1 MWCYAS
7 TCGTRSLLY
16 GSLELR
22 VVASARDKNPTDSDG
37 NDVAD
42 RTDTSELWIKLIIT
56 RMPDTVDAFLLQHI
70 TTRLVAE
77 FPPQVERCLEV
88 LSEEDL
94 WWRPHELSNAVG
106 NLVLH
111 VAGSNRHFL
120 EHVIGGAPGVRD
132 RDAEFAA
139 RGGTTKA
146 DVLKVW
152 TDVTARVD
160 AVLRTLTPERLVQP
174 TSDRNK
180 PVAEVLLHVTHH
192 NAFHIGQIVWITKLR
207 RPGTIHELLR
217 PGQAARR

>member
-1 MWCYAS
+1 M
-7 TCGTRSLLY
+7 
-16 GSLELR
+16 LR

-42 RTDTSELWIKLIIT
+42 GTDTSELWIKLIIT
-56 RMPDTVDAFLLQHI
+56 RMPDTVDAFLLHHI

-88 LSEEDL
+88 LSEDDL

-139 RGGTTKA
+139 RGGPTKA

-160 AVLRTLTPERLVQP
+160 AVLRALTPERLVQP

-180 PVAEVLLHVTHH
+180 SVAEVLLHVTHH

-217 PGQAARR
+217 PGQAAGR

>member
-1 MWCYAS
+1 
-7 TCGTRSLLY
+7 
-16 GSLELR
+16 
-22 VVASARDKNPTDSDG
+22 
-37 NDVAD
+37 
-42 RTDTSELWIKLIIT
+42 
-56 RMPDTVDAFLLQHI
+56 MPDTVDAFLLQHI

-88 LSEEDL
+88 LSEDDL

-120 EHVIGGAPGVRD
+120 EHVIGGAPGIRD

-139 RGGTTKA
+139 RGGPSKA
-146 DVLKVW
+146 DVLNVW

-160 AVLRTLTPERLVQP
+160 AVLRTLTPDRLVQP

-180 PVAEVLLHVTHH
+180 SVAEVLMHVTHH

-217 PGQAARR
+217 PGQAAGR